1 MMTKCLILFFALVA
15 ACSAGIIAPA
25 VPAALTV
32 GTYASSYNAHAINHA
47 YAAPYVAAAA
57 PLAAAPLTYSAY
69 PAAYSALP
77 AAYHAAY
84 PAAYSAYAAPIIAR
98 R

>member
-1 MMTKCLILFFALVA
+1 MMTKCLILIFALVA

-57 PLAAAPLTYSAY
+57 PLTYSAY

-77 AAYHAAY
+77 AAY